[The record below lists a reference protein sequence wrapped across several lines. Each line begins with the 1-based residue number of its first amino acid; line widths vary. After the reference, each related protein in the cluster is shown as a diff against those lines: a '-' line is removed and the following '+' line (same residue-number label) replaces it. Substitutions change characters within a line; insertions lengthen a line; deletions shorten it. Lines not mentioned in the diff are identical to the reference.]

1 MTTKERVIRTSIK
14 KVELN
19 LKNIEALLNATPLQ
33 NILDIRLEAQ
43 ELINTETDTQVILSK
58 LKKLQERE
66 KAQYAIFE
74 KSKNTNSLVSKKVKL
89 TIELDHLRNELYFIE
104 KENNKK

>member
-19 LKNIEALLNATPLQ
+19 LKKVQDLLDADPLSE
-33 NILDIRLEAQ
+33 IIKIRQEAQ
-43 ELINTETDTQVILSK
+43 ELIKNETDIQVILSK
-58 LKKLQERE
+58 LEELNTRQ

-74 KSKNTNSLVSKKVKL
+74 KMKDTSALTRRKVKL
-89 TIELDHLRNELYFIE
+89 VLELDSLRHELYSIT
-104 KENNKK
+104 K